1 MNLTKT
7 KPSRFRSTASFSK
20 ISLVDKTVEAIRDK
34 IIKLE
39 FAPGLKIEERYLMEQ
54 IGVGRTPLREA
65 LKVLISEG
73 LVVSYGANAT
83 YVKEISVKSS
93 KELFDALYF
102 VGDLIFNLASFG
114 PRNEELLKKL
124 KNMAEQIEKAV
135 AERRL
140 HDFVSLNADFHK
152 TLGTVS
158 RNEYL
163 QQFLTRLYCEEM
175 RMSYAM
181 ATLDSNDLL
190 LSEHYR
196 NVLKDHREFIE
207 LLDKGEVSKLKQV
220 YRRHLSLG
228 QRKLFL
234 YFTSQTKTFES

>member
-1 MNLTKT
+1 M
-7 KPSRFRSTASFSK
+7 
-20 ISLVDKTVEAIRDK
+20 
-34 IIKLE
+34 
-39 FAPGLKIEERYLMEQ
+39 KIEEKYLMEH
-54 IGVGRTPLREA
+54 IDIGRTPLREA

-73 LVVSYGANAT
+73 LVISYGANAT
-83 YVKEISVKSS
+83 YVKEISLKSA

-114 PRNEELLKKL
+114 PKNAPLLEKL
-124 KNMAEQIEKAV
+124 GSMAGQIERAV
-135 AERRL
+135 SERRM

-152 TLGTVS
+152 TIGTVT

-175 RMSYAM
+175 RLSYAM
-181 ATLDSNDLL
+181 AAVDQSDLL
-190 LSEHYR
+190 LSDHYR

-207 LLDKGEVSKLKQV
+207 LLKKGKVDQLKEV

-228 QRKLFL
+228 QRQLFS
-234 YFTSQTKTFES
+234 YFTSKTDTLEN

>member
-1 MNLTKT
+1 M
-7 KPSRFRSTASFSK
+7 RHK
-20 ISLVDKTVEAIRDK
+20 IVT
-34 IIKLE
+34 LE
-39 FAPGLKIEERYLMEQ
+39 FVPGMKIEEKYLMEQ

-73 LVVSYGANAT
+73 LVVSYGANAI
-83 YVKEISVKSS
+83 YVKEISLKSA

-114 PRNEELLKKL
+114 PMIAPLLKKL
-124 KNMAEQIEKAV
+124 GSMAEKIEKAV
-135 AERRL
+135 AERRM

-152 TLGTVS
+152 TLGTVA

-163 QQFLTRLYCEEM
+163 QMFLTRLYCEEM
-175 RMSYAM
+175 RLSYAM
-181 ATLDSNDLL
+181 AALDQNDLPV
-190 LSEHYR
+190 SEHYR
-196 NVLKDHREFIE
+196 NILKDHREFID
-207 LLDKGEVSKLKQV
+207 LLEKGAVERLKEV

-234 YFTSQTKTFES
+234 YFTSKTDTFES

>member
-7 KPSRFRSTASFSK
+7 KPSRVSNTASSFK
-20 ISLVDKTVEAIRDK
+20 ISLVDKTVEAMRHK
-34 IIKLE
+34 IIMLE
-39 FAPGLKIEERYLMEQ
+39 FAPGTKIEEKYLMEHLD
-54 IGVGRTPLREA
+54 VSRTPMREA

-73 LVVSYGANAT
+73 LVVSNGANAT
-83 YVKEISVKSS
+83 YIKEISLRSA

-114 PRNEELLKKL
+114 PKNAPLLKKL
-124 KNMAEQIEKAV
+124 GNMAEQIEKAV
-135 AERRL
+135 AERRV

-152 TLGTVS
+152 AIGTVA

-175 RMSYAM
+175 RLSYAM
-181 ATLDSNDLL
+181 AALDENDLL
-190 LSEHYR
+190 VSEHYR
-196 NVLKDHREFIE
+196 NVLKDHREFID
-207 LLDKGEVSKLKQV
+207 LLEKGEVDRLKQV
-220 YRRHLSLG
+220 YRRHLALG

-234 YFTSQTKTFES
+234 YFTSKTDTLES